1 MTFRAKLPVRL
12 FTAVSGMGFVALL
25 DAYITRL
32 DTNCSDISAP
42 VDPLL
47 ARISGESTSTQN
59 CALYHARHRNFKTL
73 PSFSQKISRYGLKT
87 GAADWA
93 AHDA

>member
-1 MTFRAKLPVRL
+1 MEP
-12 FTAVSGMGFVALL
+12 
-25 DAYITRL
+25 
-32 DTNCSDISAP
+32 
-42 VDPLL
+42 
-47 ARISGESTSTQN
+47 TSTQN

-93 AHDA
+93 ANDA